1 MPPVPLEPGVFL
13 VRYEMALTAA
23 ELHRLAVHLPG
34 GDRLE
39 VSPRRV
45 AADLGDGRSWSIT
58 LGPER
63 ARRIALLSFPITDA
77 EIRLTGFA
85 PAVTDAFLAR
95 FHTVF
100 RKGGG

>member
-1 MPPVPLEPGVFL
+1 
-13 VRYEMALTAA
+13 MALTAA

-34 GDRLE
+34 GENLTPE
-39 VSPRRV
+39 PRRV
-45 AADLGDGRSWSIT
+45 AADLGDGRAWSIS

-63 ARRIALLSFPITDA
+63 ARRIAMLSFPITDA

-85 PAVTDAFLAR
+85 PVEKDAFLTR